1 MEGGFIRVSPKQ
13 GERERERFMEGEL
26 QAESAYS
33 FERNKEV
40 MERVRAL
47 ESVVQRMQVDQ
58 KARDEW
64 SSQQLHSVEK
74 QLSSSASS
82 SLSSSPMQRSPRL
95 AYSSSF
101 KKPEV
106 PSVFQMPLHYP
117 KYSKAD
123 YDSMPEW
130 KLDRLLEEYGLPV
143 MGSLRDKKQYAIG
156 VFLWN

>member
-1 MEGGFIRVSPKQ
+1 MEEELPSTESRPSSSLT
-13 GERERERFMEGEL
+13 REL
-26 QAESAYS
+26 
-33 FERNKEV
+33 

-47 ESVVQRMQVDQ
+47 ERSVQRMQFDQ
-58 KARDEW
+58 KERDEW
-64 SSQQLHSVEK
+64 HAQHIHSLER
-74 QLSSSASS
+74 QLSSSASLPS
-82 SLSSSPMQRSPRL
+82 SCSLSSASSSLPSSPTTSLQRSPRL

-106 PSVFQMPLHYP
+106 PSVFQMPVHYP
-117 KYSKAD
+117 SYSKAD

-143 MGSLRDKKQYAIG
+143 KGSLPEKRQYAMG